1 MTEKSDLLYNVRDC
15 KADAFAESKR
25 KEVKADEKN
34 VQSTA
39 GAGDSPDSGLR
50 YSAADCFCGR
60 AYRRRRHC
68 AQLRDALGD
77 PQIKVINLTDS
88 FVVQEGAAGTN
99 AGIFELDRAGVL
111 LNGNGHTITVAGQGA
126 RAGHLLNVTA
136 DRVQINDL
144 IVDGGGLVKH
154 GINVWNAAGV
164 TLGDVVS
171 RNNLGTGLTVSG
183 AEVAVMG
190 RLSTSGNRW
199 GGVNVG
205 SGTGTS
211 VAPKLTFLPGAG
223 YSTQNEI
230 NGIYVDAAEA
240 EKTGDYIFGIPSKI
254 VNVNGI
260 RYGFAGP
267 QAELQ
272 EDISGTTA
280 TAFDGN
286 AVLWNKA
293 GTAAGDGAGPGTDC
307 PAARCGVRTDCTGGG
322 KE

>member
-1 MTEKSDLLYNVRDC
+1 MCETVKRMPLQRAKERKSRQMRKMSNRLLGLATALILVFGILPLT
-15 KADAFAESKR
+15 AFAAEH
-25 KEVKADEKN
+25 
-34 VQSTA
+34 TA
-39 GAGDSPDSGLR
+39 VVAT
-50 YSAADCFCGR
+50 AQ
-60 AYRRRRHC
+60 
-68 AQLRDALGD
+68 QLRDALGD

-240 EKTGDYIFGIPSKI
+240 EKTGHYIF
-254 VNVNGI
+254 
-260 RYGFAGP
+260 
-267 QAELQ
+267 
-272 EDISGTTA
+272 
-280 TAFDGN
+280 
-286 AVLWNKA
+286 
-293 GTAAGDGAGPGTDC
+293 
-307 PAARCGVRTDCTGGG
+307 
-322 KE
+322 